1 MRTLAYFALL
11 FFVRIPSHENYHSEL
26 MKIIVP
32 R

>member
-1 MRTLAYFALL
+1 VSSKNPVRMLSL
-11 FFVRIPSHENYHSEL
+11 RIPSHENYHSEL